1 MKKVIRLTESDLTR
15 IVKRVIKENENEE
28 YLEKIKMLVD
38 AEHFEPALQMAE
50 TLGLEEKVI
59 ELIID
64 KIISVSILELMIK
77 TVNIR
82 NSNDPK
88 VNVLI
93 SDFIKSNPYLNMVLD
108 RIDPNSRQDKYDE
121 IYSKIF
127 ERLYKYS
134 INPPVNIKNKDY
146 NHDREIENECK
157 NLMGEMENIFN
168 DMMSTV
174 EGTSDIKKR
183 RPHYGPDVLQEL
195 RDKLGEI
202 MDIALD
208 KDCSNIMELEQK
220 KLKYLYLMG
229 VELGEIEPYK

>member
-1 MKKVIRLTESDLTR
+1 MGKVIRLTESDLTR

-127 ERLYKYS
+127 KRLYRYFRYQHP
-134 INPPVNIKNKDY
+134 N
-146 NHDREIENECK
+146 
-157 NLMGEMENIFN
+157 M
-168 DMMSTV
+168 
-174 EGTSDIKKR
+174 
-183 RPHYGPDVLQEL
+183 
-195 RDKLGEI
+195 
-202 MDIALD
+202 
-208 KDCSNIMELEQK
+208 
-220 KLKYLYLMG
+220 
-229 VELGEIEPYK
+229 

>member
-1 MKKVIRLTESDLTR
+1 MKKVIRLTESDLVR
-15 IVKRVIKENENEE
+15 LVKRVINENEE
-28 YLEKIKMLVD
+28 YLEKIKMLID
-38 AEHFEPALQMAE
+38 NEHFETALQMAE

-64 KIISVSILELMIK
+64 EIISVSMIGLIIK
-77 TVNIR
+77 TLRIP

-88 VNVLI
+88 VNVII
-93 SDFIKSNPYLNMVLD
+93 SDFIKSNHYLNMVLD

-127 ERLYKYS
+127 NRLYKYS
-134 INPPVNIKNKDY
+134 INRPDSIENKDY
-146 NHDREIENECK
+146 KHDREIENECK

-168 DMMSTV
+168 ESMSTV

-183 RPHYGPDVLQEL
+183 RPSYGSDVLHEL
-195 RDKLGEI
+195 RNKLGEI
-202 MDIALD
+202 MDVALD
-208 KDCSNIMELEQK
+208 NDCSNTMELEQT

>member
-1 MKKVIRLTESDLTR
+1 MGKVIRLTESDLVR
-15 IVKRVIKENENEE
+15 LVKRAINENEE

-127 ERLYKYS
+127 KRLYRYFRYQHP
-134 INPPVNIKNKDY
+134 N
-146 NHDREIENECK
+146 
-157 NLMGEMENIFN
+157 M
-168 DMMSTV
+168 
-174 EGTSDIKKR
+174 
-183 RPHYGPDVLQEL
+183 
-195 RDKLGEI
+195 
-202 MDIALD
+202 
-208 KDCSNIMELEQK
+208 
-220 KLKYLYLMG
+220 
-229 VELGEIEPYK
+229 

>member
-1 MKKVIRLTESDLTR
+1 MGKVIRLTESDLTR

-64 KIISVSILELMIK
+64 KIISVSILVLMIK
-77 TVNIR
+77 TVNIL

-127 ERLYKYS
+127 KRLYRYFRYQHP
-134 INPPVNIKNKDY
+134 N
-146 NHDREIENECK
+146 
-157 NLMGEMENIFN
+157 M
-168 DMMSTV
+168 
-174 EGTSDIKKR
+174 
-183 RPHYGPDVLQEL
+183 
-195 RDKLGEI
+195 
-202 MDIALD
+202 
-208 KDCSNIMELEQK
+208 
-220 KLKYLYLMG
+220 
-229 VELGEIEPYK
+229 

>member
-1 MKKVIRLTESDLTR
+1 MGKVIRLTESDLTR

-64 KIISVSILELMIK
+64 KIISVSILGLMIK

-127 ERLYKYS
+127 KRLYRYFRYQHP
-134 INPPVNIKNKDY
+134 N
-146 NHDREIENECK
+146 
-157 NLMGEMENIFN
+157 M
-168 DMMSTV
+168 
-174 EGTSDIKKR
+174 
-183 RPHYGPDVLQEL
+183 
-195 RDKLGEI
+195 
-202 MDIALD
+202 
-208 KDCSNIMELEQK
+208 
-220 KLKYLYLMG
+220 
-229 VELGEIEPYK
+229 

>member
-1 MKKVIRLTESDLTR
+1 MKKVIRLTESDLVR
-15 IVKRVIKENENEE
+15 LVKRVINENEE
-28 YLEKIKMLVD
+28 YLEKIRTLVD
-38 AEHFEPALQMAE
+38 AEHFESALQFAE
-50 TLGLEEKVI
+50 TLGLEEKVN

-64 KIISVSILELMIK
+64 KVISGSMFGLFIK
-77 TVNIR
+77 TIHIPNHK
-82 NSNDPK
+82 DPK
-88 VNVLI
+88 VNVII

-127 ERLYKYS
+127 EILYKYS
-134 INPPVNIKNKDY
+134 INRPDSIENKDY
-146 NHDREIENECK
+146 NRDREIENECK

-168 DMMSTV
+168 ESMSTV

-183 RPHYGPDVLQEL
+183 IPYYGSDVLHEL
-195 RDKLGEI
+195 RNKLGEI
-202 MDIALD
+202 MDVALD
-208 KDCSNIMELEQK
+208 NDCSNTMELEQT

>member
-1 MKKVIRLTESDLTR
+1 MGKVIRLTESDLTR

-64 KIISVSILELMIK
+64 KIISVSILEL
-77 TVNIR
+77 IR

-127 ERLYKYS
+127 KRLYRYFRYQHP
-134 INPPVNIKNKDY
+134 N
-146 NHDREIENECK
+146 
-157 NLMGEMENIFN
+157 M
-168 DMMSTV
+168 
-174 EGTSDIKKR
+174 
-183 RPHYGPDVLQEL
+183 
-195 RDKLGEI
+195 
-202 MDIALD
+202 
-208 KDCSNIMELEQK
+208 
-220 KLKYLYLMG
+220 
-229 VELGEIEPYK
+229 